1 MPISAECLQL
11 VMNIINVF
19 ILPPLAPPICCF
31 VCPWSSKC
39 CDMQVLCLGSVRF
52 HSA

>member
-19 ILPPLAPPICCF
+19 ILPPLAPPICYF
-31 VCPWSSKC
+31 VF
-39 CDMQVLCLGSVRF
+39 LGPLNVVIFRYCVWVV
-52 HSA
+52 